1 MSLMLADKPFRKST
15 ANSTSKNGPNSSS
28 KFPERL
34 MKSSS
39 TLNLPSSSLTAALAS
54 APSATT
60 LASQANGSSG
70 KGWEK
75 GEEKWKGR
83 KERREVERKM
93 EGEETDESVLFEGE
107 VGVTNSEEKVVAEDR
122 DYSELCSACSS

>member
-28 KFPERL
+28 KSPERL
-34 MKSSS
+34 IKSSS

-54 APSATT
+54 VPSATT

-75 GEEKWKGR
+75 GEDKWKGR

-107 VGVTNSEEKVVAEDR
+107 VGVTNSEEKVLAEDR
-122 DYSELCSACSS
+122 DYSELCSACSN

>member
-93 EGEETDESVLFEGE
+93 EGEETDESVLFEGK
-107 VGVTNSEEKVVAEDR
+107 VGVTNSEEVVAEDR